1 MYIVICGLFYHNV
14 TLVFWSVILG
24 SFDTDVF
31 VTEMI
36 LQVSKIGWVRVCLM
50 ILLLL
55 SSVLTRFYRYLF
67 LHIGTIWVLVFVEP
81 WTVCQ

>member
-1 MYIVICGLFYHNV
+1 MIAYSYLWVVLPQCHVSL
-14 TLVFWSVILG
+14 LSVMLG

-31 VTEMI
+31 VSGMI

-50 ILLLL
+50 KFAFAFPR
-55 SSVLTRFYRYLF
+55 SYRFYRYLF

-81 WTVCQ
+81 WTVC